1 MSAARGTGP
10 RSRLRAVDAM
20 RAGVLGWR
28 TRRLRSL
35 LTALGVAIGVA
46 AVVAVAGI
54 TASSKAELL
63 ARIDRLGTGLLQAR
77 AGQSIFGEETEL
89 PEAATAMAERIGP
102 VEAASS
108 TTSVGLAVRRSD
120 LIPSEE
126 TGGLSVVTAQPDLL
140 EVLRA
145 SVAAGRFLEEGD
157 LPLPVAVLGAKAAER
172 LGIDGGDLPAVVDVG
187 GERFAVIGI
196 LDPVELVPG
205 LDRTA
210 MIGADIAEQL
220 FDTTRSPHT
229 VYVRTVPAAV
239 ESVRAV
245 LPATMKP
252 DAPEEVSIERPS
264 DALEARA
271 VADRGLTTL
280 LLALGG
286 VALVV
291 GGVGIANV
299 MVVSVL
305 ERRSEIGLRR
315 ALGATRRHVGSQF
328 LLEALVHSAVGGA
341 LGVALGAA
349 ITAGYAR
356 SKDWPVS
363 LPPLALAGG
372 VAVAVVV
379 GLLAGLAPAARAAR
393 LDPVAALNPA

>member
-1 MSAARGTGP
+1 MSGIEP
-10 RSRLRAVDAM
+10 RSRLRAIDAL
-20 RAGVLGWR
+20 RAGVIGWR

-54 TASSKAELL
+54 TASSRAELL
-63 ARIDRLGTGLLQAR
+63 ARIDRLGTGLLEAR
-77 AGQSIFGEETEL
+77 AGQSVFGEATEL
-89 PEAATAMAERIGP
+89 PEESAAMAERIGP
-102 VEAASS
+102 VESATGTTAVAAS
-108 TTSVGLAVRRSD
+108 VRRSD
-120 LIPSEE
+120 QIPLEE
-126 TGGLSVVTAQPDLL
+126 TGGLGVSTAAPDLL

-145 SVAAGRFLEEGD
+145 SVAAGHFLRDGD
-157 LPLPVAVLGAKAAER
+157 IRLPVTVLGAKAADR
-172 LGIDGGDLPAVVDVG
+172 LGIDAADLPAVVDIG
-187 GERFAVIGI
+187 GHRFAVVGI
-196 LDPVELVPG
+196 LDPVELVPS
-205 LDRTA
+205 LDRNA
-210 MIGADIAEQL
+210 LIGADIAEAL
-220 FDTTRSPHT
+220 FDTSRSPHI
-229 VYVRTVPAAV
+229 VYVRTVPEAV
-239 ESVRAV
+239 DAVREV
-245 LPATMKP
+245 IPATVKP
-252 DAPEEVSIERPS
+252 GASEEVTVERPS

-328 LLEALVHSAVGGA
+328 LLEALVHSATGGA
-341 LGVALGAA
+341 VGVLLGAA
-349 ITAGYAR
+349 ITAVYAR
-356 SKDWPVS
+356 SKEWPVD

>member
-1 MSAARGTGP
+1 MRPGRGPGL
-10 RSRLRAVDAM
+10 RSRLRAVDAV

-77 AGQSIFGEETEL
+77 AGPSIFGEETEL

-108 TTSVGLAVRRSD
+108 TTTVGVAVRKSD
-120 LIPSEE
+120 LIPTEE

-140 EVLRA
+140 EVLRG
-145 SVAAGRFLEEGD
+145 SVAAGRFLEDGD
-157 LPLPVAVLGAKAAER
+157 LRLPVAVLGAKAAER

-187 GERFAVIGI
+187 GERFAAVGI

-210 MIGADIAEQL
+210 MIGADIAESL

-252 DAPEEVSIERPS
+252 DAPEEVSVERPS

-341 LGVALGAA
+341 VGVALGAA

-356 SKDWPVS
+356 SKEWPVS

>member
-1 MSAARGTGP
+1 
-10 RSRLRAVDAM
+10 
-20 RAGVLGWR
+20 
-28 TRRLRSL
+28 
-35 LTALGVAIGVA
+35 
-46 AVVAVAGI
+46 
-54 TASSKAELL
+54 
-63 ARIDRLGTGLLQAR
+63 
-77 AGQSIFGEETEL
+77 
-89 PEAATAMAERIGP
+89 
-102 VEAASS
+102 
-108 TTSVGLAVRRSD
+108 
-120 LIPSEE
+120 
-126 TGGLSVVTAQPDLL
+126 
-140 EVLRA
+140 
-145 SVAAGRFLEEGD
+145 
-157 LPLPVAVLGAKAAER
+157 
-172 LGIDGGDLPAVVDVG
+172 
-187 GERFAVIGI
+187 
-196 LDPVELVPG
+196 
-205 LDRTA
+205 
-210 MIGADIAEQL
+210 MIGADIAETL

-239 ESVRAV
+239 EAVRSV

-252 DAPEEVSIERPS
+252 DAPEEVSAERPS